1 MAYQTIFLNQRL
13 PDFASLV
20 PLTVL
25 TVFFLLLGARFFL
38 SRVGELV
45 DEL

>member
-1 MAYQTIFLNQRL
+1 M
-13 PDFASLV
+13 PDFTSLA
-20 PLTVL
+20 PLAVL

-38 SRVGELV
+38 ARVGELV

>member
-1 MAYQTIFLNQRL
+1 MFWRIVRQSWRRNPRRRL
-13 PDFASLV
+13 LA
-20 PLTVL
+20 VL